1 MDARVVARCYP
12 TEDRSKVI
20 QAILSIFP
28 DAVIEGDDEIIA
40 RTSSLEHFAELLQKQ
55 RIRSAARSALRR
67 SMMPGSIRFN
77 LNKQVAT
84 VGKISFSEASRPLGD
99 IVVEILCDDPEG
111 LIDSI
116 APLPSKEV
124 SE

>member
-1 MDARVVARCYP
+1 MDARAVARCYP

-20 QAILSIFP
+20 QAILSLFP
-28 DAVIEGDDEIIA
+28 DAVIDGDDEIIA
-40 RTSSLEHFAELLQKQ
+40 KIPSLEHFNELLQKQ

-67 SMMPGSIRFN
+67 GMMPGSIRFN

-84 VGKISFSEASRPLGD
+84 IGKISFSEESHPLGD
-99 IVVEILCDDPEG
+99 IMVEITCEDPEG

-116 APLPSKEV
+116 APLSVKGG
-124 SE
+124 

>member
-1 MDARVVARCYP
+1 MDIRAVARCYP
-12 TEDRSKVI
+12 TEDRSKVV

-28 DAVIEGDDEIIA
+28 DAVIDGDDEIIA
-40 RTSSLEHFAELLQKQ
+40 RTSSFEHFSEMLQKQ

-84 VGKISFSEASRPLGD
+84 IGKISFSEECRPLGD
-99 IVVEILCDDPEG
+99 IVVEVSCEDPEG

-116 APLPSKEV
+116 APLPVKEGPK
-124 SE
+124 